1 LIDAAYWINLSRGQ
15 GDEYAEELWNEYE
28 LWQFEDD
35 IAERISRKIT
45 KYRKGQ

>member
-1 LIDAAYWINLSRGQ
+1 LSRGQ

-35 IAERISRKIT
+35 IAERISRKIS
-45 KYRKGQ
+45 KYKKN